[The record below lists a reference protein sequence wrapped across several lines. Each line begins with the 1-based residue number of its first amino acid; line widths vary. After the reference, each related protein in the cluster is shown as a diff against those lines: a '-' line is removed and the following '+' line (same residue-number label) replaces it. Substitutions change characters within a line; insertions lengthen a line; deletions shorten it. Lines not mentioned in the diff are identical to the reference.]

1 MMVASPDESRFSS
14 SVVRHLLPQAN
25 TDGAFLFPVRAG
37 QSQRQQLMCPLLTY
51 LSRHRMAHTH
61 DTRIGGKLSTD
72 IYSNVGN
79 CIPAALVDDLDG
91 ENPPD

>member
-25 TDGAFLFPVRAG
+25 TDGAFSFLNSG
-37 QSQRQQLMCPLLTY
+37 MYCPLLVALQHLY
-51 LSRHRMAHTH
+51 FE
-61 DTRIGGKLSTD
+61 
-72 IYSNVGN
+72 
-79 CIPAALVDDLDG
+79 IPAALVDDLDG